1 MNGAGCSN
9 ILALGAVAA
18 VCLSGHAAGAA
29 SGCPCDHGVFPPTE
43 TTPRDPGQAAELYSL
58 LEQAAPLPVEHP
70 HLWEAMR
77 AAQNRLPFAELDRG
91 DPEALR
97 TLICA
102 LWADY
107 GAPELNEA
115 NQWFLAGVIA
125 DAAQRVAA
133 TADAQ
138 TRRALVEELL
148 RYLDAGGA
156 AVQPAIPALVARS
169 LVNLMPEDT
178 EIRSLAEQL
187 VADAVQWEVEIAAVR
202 GESPDDEVLN
212 CGTAV
217 LGPLFALQA
226 YEMLE
231 GTPAGTQ
238 PACYR
243 RACIAIAAVLDTFEQ
258 TTTTSSQA
266 AWRRLCDRL
275 RTARRYVLRP
285 CGSAEAREDLQCRF
299 AVVLRTL
306 LRSRRLPADPQILSE
321 INRALLELLRRQSLS
336 GPKAWRYWADAVLA
350 LRTAR
355 ISHQLAREIQRQLDR
370 SAARNALTDAQRDRL
385 IRLTRQG
392 LQRESKARPRTPG
405 SARQETQVPLAP

>member
-1 MNGAGCSN
+1 MNGVGCSN

-18 VCLSGHAAGAA
+18 VGLLGHAAGTDP
-29 SGCPCDHGVFPPTE
+29 GRPCDHGVFPPTE
-43 TTPRDPGQAAELYSL
+43 TTPRDPVQAAELYSL

-77 AAQNRLPFAELDRG
+77 AAQNRLPFAQLDRG

-115 NQWFLAGVIA
+115 HQWFLAGLIA

-138 TRRALVEELL
+138 TRRTLAEELL

-169 LVNLMPEDT
+169 LVNLMPEDN

-231 GTPAGTQ
+231 SPPAGTQ

-258 TTTTSSQA
+258 TMTASSQA

-275 RTARRYVLRP
+275 RAARRYVLRP
-285 CGSAEAREDLQCRF
+285 CGSAEVREDLQCRL

-321 INRALLELLRRQSLS
+321 INRALLELLRRQGLS
-336 GPKAWRYWADAVLA
+336 GPRAWRYWADAVLA
-350 LRTAR
+350 LRAAR
-355 ISHQLAREIQRQLDR
+355 ISHQLAKEIQRQLNR
-370 SAARNALTDAQRDRL
+370 SAARAGLTDAQRDRL
-385 IRLTRQG
+385 MRLARQALQADSITRPRIRRTTRQ
-392 LQRESKARPRTPG
+392 EA
-405 SARQETQVPLAP
+405 QVPLKP